1 MNNNY
6 TFSTLERIVRSPLFF
21 LIICCIYSFIL
32 GRLSKKKG
40 DNIMTTSSEILLN
53 IHLNHEEC
61 ILLKEILKQVKSSNC
76 SNDTETFIAD
86 MLDGINDFLEYN

>member
-1 MNNNY
+1 
-6 TFSTLERIVRSPLFF
+6 
-21 LIICCIYSFIL
+21 
-32 GRLSKKKG
+32 
-40 DNIMTTSSEILLN
+40 MTTSSEILLN